1 MTRLE
6 GTVLVTGGTGALGTA
21 VVGEL
26 LIAGARVVSTW
37 IAPEQRDRIEEELGS
52 HDLLE
57 LLEADVST
65 DDGAEA
71 AVQAARREPPLAA
84 VANLVGGYA
93 GGLVHEAPPDLMQ
106 RMLDL
111 NLLTAYRT
119 IRAALPP
126 MLEQGGGSIV
136 CVGAKGAVQ
145 PFKGSPAYNVA
156 KTAVVGLVRAVA
168 VDYRDDP
175 AYRAGHAR
183 YEPIALPA
191 DVEAL
196 VLRAAAVCRHLWSGV
211 DLKRDG
217 ARWTLLECNAAPRFL
232 DVEHKTSH
240 PITAALLDAL
250 LA

>member
-168 VDYRDDP
+168 VDYRGDGVRANAVLPSVIDTP
-175 AYRAGHAR
+175 ANREQMPDADHSKWVPPVQIAR
-183 YEPIALPA
+183 VI
-191 DVEAL
+191 
-196 VLRAAAVCRHLWSGV
+196 
-211 DLKRDG
+211 
-217 ARWTLLECNAAPRFL
+217 RFL
-232 DVEHKTSH
+232 CGPDSAPTSG
-240 PITAALLDAL
+240 AAIPVYGRSG
-250 LA
+250 

>member
-26 LIAGARVVSTW
+26 LTAGVRVVSTW
-37 IAPEQRDRIEEELGS
+37 IAPEQRDRVEDELGS

-71 AVQAARREPPLAA
+71 AVEAARREPPLAA

-119 IRAALPP
+119 IRATLPP

-168 VDYRDDP
+168 IDYRDDGIRANAVLPSVIDTP
-175 AYRAGHAR
+175 ANREQMPDADHSKWVPPVQIAR
-183 YEPIALPA
+183 VI
-191 DVEAL
+191 
-196 VLRAAAVCRHLWSGV
+196 
-211 DLKRDG
+211 
-217 ARWTLLECNAAPRFL
+217 RFL
-232 DVEHKTSH
+232 CGPDSVPTSG
-240 PITAALLDAL
+240 AAIPVYGRSG
-250 LA
+250 

>member
-26 LIAGARVVSTW
+26 LTAGVRVVSTW
-37 IAPEQRDRIEEELGS
+37 IAPEQRDRVEEELGS

-65 DDGAEA
+65 DEGAEA
-71 AVQAARREPPLAA
+71 AVEAARREPPLAA

-168 VDYRDDP
+168 IDYRDDGIRANAVLPSVIDTP
-175 AYRAGHAR
+175 ANREQMPDADHSKWVPPVQIAR
-183 YEPIALPA
+183 VI
-191 DVEAL
+191 
-196 VLRAAAVCRHLWSGV
+196 
-211 DLKRDG
+211 
-217 ARWTLLECNAAPRFL
+217 RFL
-232 DVEHKTSH
+232 CGPDSAPTSG
-240 PITAALLDAL
+240 AAIPVYGRSG
-250 LA
+250 

>member
-26 LIAGARVVSTW
+26 LTAGVRVVSTW
-37 IAPEQRDRIEEELGS
+37 IAPEQRDRVEDELGS

-65 DDGAEA
+65 DEGAEA
-71 AVQAARREPPLAA
+71 AVEAARREPPLAA

-168 VDYRDDP
+168 IDYRDDGIRANAVLPSVIDTP
-175 AYRAGHAR
+175 ANREQMPDADHSKWVPPVQIAR
-183 YEPIALPA
+183 VI
-191 DVEAL
+191 
-196 VLRAAAVCRHLWSGV
+196 
-211 DLKRDG
+211 
-217 ARWTLLECNAAPRFL
+217 RFL
-232 DVEHKTSH
+232 CGPDSAPTSG
-240 PITAALLDAL
+240 AAIPVYGRSG
-250 LA
+250 

>member
-26 LIAGARVVSTW
+26 LTAGVRVVSTW
-37 IAPEQRDRIEEELGS
+37 IAPEQRDRVEEELGS

-71 AVQAARREPPLAA
+71 AVEAARREPPLAA

-168 VDYRDDP
+168 IDYRDDGIRANAVLPSVIDTP
-175 AYRAGHAR
+175 ANREQMPDADHSKWVPPVQIAR
-183 YEPIALPA
+183 VI
-191 DVEAL
+191 
-196 VLRAAAVCRHLWSGV
+196 
-211 DLKRDG
+211 
-217 ARWTLLECNAAPRFL
+217 RFL
-232 DVEHKTSH
+232 CGPDSAPTSG
-240 PITAALLDAL
+240 AAIPVYGRSG
-250 LA
+250 